1 MGDSARTL
9 TDHDVR
15 LAAGQGHL
23 DNMLGMGKAVK
34 LE

>member
-1 MGDSARTL
+1 
-9 TDHDVR
+9 DHDVR